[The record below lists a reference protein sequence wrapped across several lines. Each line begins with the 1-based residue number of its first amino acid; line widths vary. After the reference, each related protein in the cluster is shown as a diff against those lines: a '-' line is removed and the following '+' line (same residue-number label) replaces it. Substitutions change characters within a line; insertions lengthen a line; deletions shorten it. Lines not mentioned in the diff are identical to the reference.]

1 MKASLLSSDFRR
13 GLVLRG
19 HLGSIALSLILF
31 ACAPGGETLPKLGVD
46 IDETSVSGLSA
57 GAYMAGQ
64 LQVAHSDHI
73 IGVGLVAGG
82 PYGCAETPGNG
93 LLPTAARNF
102 NRALEGCMS
111 DELRAQGIPDVRALA
126 GQAEDLAEDGSIDP
140 LTGLAKDRVYLFSG
154 GKDRVVARSVVEAA
168 QRFYREV
175 NVSEE
180 AITLVT
186 RPDAGHTF
194 LTVDTG
200 NACDV
205 TGSPF
210 LGDCDYD
217 QAEAILKWIY
227 GGLERQS
234 RREDGK
240 YVIFDQSPFV
250 SGLGH
255 GLSSE
260 GVVYVP
266 KTCAKQG
273 GCRLHIALHGCEQNR
288 ETVGMTFI
296 EGSGF
301 ARWANSNRLVVLFPQ
316 VSANPVLNPKGCWDW
331 WGYTGEDYLTKDAP
345 QIAAIWKMVERLAE
359 RSIAKVTDLADQ
371 HPVRF

>member
-1 MKASLLSSDFRR
+1 
-13 GLVLRG
+13 LRG
-19 HLGSIALSLILF
+19 RVGSIALSLILF
-31 ACAPGGETLPKLGVD
+31 ACAPGGETLPQLGVD

-64 LQVAHSDHI
+64 LQVAHSEHV
-73 IGVGLVAGG
+73 IGAGLVAGG

-111 DELRAQGIPDVRALA
+111 DKLRSQGIPDVRALA

-140 LTGLAKDRVYLFSG
+140 LTGLTKDRVYLFSG

-175 NVSEE
+175 NVPEE
-180 AITLVT
+180 TITLVT

-205 TGSPF
+205 TGSAF

-227 GGLERQS
+227 GGLERRSQ
-234 RREDGK
+234 REEGK

-260 GVVYVP
+260 GVVYIPNACVE
-266 KTCAKQG
+266 QG

-288 ETVGMTFI
+288 ETVGMKFI

-301 ARWANSNRLVVLFPQ
+301 AQWADSNRLVVLFPQ

-331 WGYTGEDYLTKDAP
+331 WGYAGEDYLTKDAP

-359 RSIAKVTDLADQ
+359 RPIAKVTDLADQ

>member
-1 MKASLLSSDFRR
+1 
-13 GLVLRG
+13 
-19 HLGSIALSLILF
+19 
-31 ACAPGGETLPKLGVD
+31 
-46 IDETSVSGLSA
+46 
-57 GAYMAGQ
+57 
-64 LQVAHSDHI
+64 
-73 IGVGLVAGG
+73 
-82 PYGCAETPGNG
+82 
-93 LLPTAARNF
+93 
-102 NRALEGCMS
+102 MS

-288 ETVGMTFI
+288 ETVGMKFI

>member
-1 MKASLLSSDFRR
+1 MRA
-13 GLVLRG
+13 
-19 HLGSIALSLILF
+19 HLGPLALSLLLF
-31 ACAPGGETLPKLGVD
+31 ACCPRGDALRQLGID

-64 LQVAHSDHI
+64 LQVAHSTASS
-73 IGVGLVAGG
+73 GRNCCGRTLWL
-82 PYGCAETPGNG
+82 CRNPGNE
-93 LLPTAARNF
+93 LMPTAARNS

-111 DELRAQGIPDVRALA
+111 DKLRSTGIPDVRALA
-126 GQAEDLAEDGSIDP
+126 QQAENLAEDGSIDP

-154 GKDRVVARSVVEAA
+154 GKDRIVARSVVEAA

-175 NVSEE
+175 GVSEE

-200 NACDV
+200 NTCDA
-205 TGSPF
+205 TASPF
-210 LGDCDYD
+210 LSDCDYD

-234 RREDGK
+234 REK
-240 YVIFDQSPFV
+240 TANMSFSISPLLCQA
-250 SGLGH
+250 LGH

-260 GVVYVP
+260 GVVYIP
-266 KTCAKQG
+266 ETCAKQG

-288 ETVGMTFI
+288 DKVGMTFI

-301 ARWANSNRLVVLFPQ
+301 ARWADAIASSSSFLRFRLTLSSILKVAGIGGAIRERTISPRMPHRSLRFGKWR
-316 VSANPVLNPKGCWDW
+316 SALQSGRW
-331 WGYTGEDYLTKDAP
+331 
-345 QIAAIWKMVERLAE
+345 QR
-359 RSIAKVTDLADQ
+359 
-371 HPVRF
+371 